1 MNGDPAVGRG
11 GGGNGD
17 GAGSPGGRRRR
28 SGGGGSAIRRLDG
41 VFASVLASL
50 ARLVSGASVFY
61 RTASPDERQR
71 VYFANH
77 TSHLDF
83 VVLWSA
89 LPPSVRAVTRPVAA
103 RDYWEKGAVR
113 RYLARRV
120 FRAILIQRSNH
131 AVDGDATLSIA
142 AARRTIDRL
151 AISMGDRDSIIV
163 FPEGTRGSGDQI
175 APFKSGIYHLCRM
188 KPGLE
193 LVPVYLDNMNRI
205 LPKGELLPV
214 PMLSRVIIGGPM
226 TLEPGETKPG
236 FLERARA
243 AVRELSEL

>member
-1 MNGDPAVGRG
+1 MI
-11 GGGNGD
+11 
-17 GAGSPGGRRRR
+17 AGL
-28 SGGGGSAIRRLDG
+28 I
-41 VFASVLASL
+41 ASI

-61 RTASPDERQR
+61 LDKPPDERQR

-89 LPPSVRAVTRPVAA
+89 LPANLRPFVRPVAA
-103 RDYWEKGAVR
+103 RDYWERGAVR
-113 RYLARRV
+113 RYLSEKV
-120 FRAILIQRSNH
+120 FRAILIRRAGSGSI
-131 AVDGDATLSIA
+131 GDARA
-142 AARRTIDRL
+142 TIDRL
-151 AISMGDRDSIIV
+151 ASEMENRYSIIV
-163 FPEGTRGSGDQI
+163 FPEGTRGSGEEI
-175 APFKSGIYHLCRM
+175 APFKSGLYHLCRE

-214 PMLSRVIIGGPM
+214 PMLSRVIFGRPM
-226 TLEPGETKPG
+226 VLEKEEPKPA

-243 AVRELSEL
+243 AIRDLREL

>member
-1 MNGDPAVGRG
+1 M
-11 GGGNGD
+11 
-17 GAGSPGGRRRR
+17 
-28 SGGGGSAIRRLDG
+28 I
-41 VFASVLASL
+41 ASILASA

-61 RTASPDERQR
+61 LDEPPDEAQR

-89 LPPSVRAVTRPVAA
+89 LPENVRPLVRPVAG
-103 RDYWEKGAVR
+103 RDYWEKSALR
-113 RYLARRV
+113 RYLAQKV
-120 FRAILIQRSNH
+120 FHAILIDRSRH
-131 AVDGDATLSIA
+131 TEDGESTLSIA

-151 AISMGDRDSIIV
+151 AIDMGERYSIIV
-163 FPEGTRGSGDQI
+163 FPEGTRGSGEQI
-175 APFKSGIYHLCRM
+175 APFKSGLYHLCRE

-214 PMLSRVIIGGPM
+214 PMLSRVVFGRPM
-226 TLEPGETKPG
+226 RLEAGETKPA

-243 AVRELSEL
+243 AVRELGEL

>member
-1 MNGDPAVGRG
+1 V
-11 GGGNGD
+11 NGD
-17 GAGSPGGRRRR
+17 GAGGRRRT
-28 SGGGGSAIRRLDG
+28 SGGGGGAIRRLDG

-61 RTASPDERQR
+61 RTATPDERQR

-163 FPEGTRGSGDQI
+163 FPEGTRGSGEEI

-226 TLEPGETKPG
+226 TLQPGETKPG

-243 AVRELSEL
+243 AVQELSEL

>member
-1 MNGDPAVGRG
+1 V
-11 GGGNGD
+11 
-17 GAGSPGGRRRR
+17 
-28 SGGGGSAIRRLDG
+28 I
-41 VFASVLASL
+41 ASILASS

-61 RTASPDERQR
+61 LDRPPDEAQR

-83 VVLWSA
+83 VVLWSS
-89 LPPSVRAVTRPVAA
+89 LPENVRPLVRPVAG
-103 RDYWEKGAVR
+103 RDYWEKNALR

-120 FRAILIQRSNH
+120 FHAILIDRSRH
-131 AVDGDATLSIA
+131 AVDGESTLSIA

-151 AISMGDRDSIIV
+151 AIDMGERYSIIV
-163 FPEGTRGSGDQI
+163 FPEGTRGSGEQI
-175 APFKSGIYHLCRM
+175 APFKSGLYHLCRE

-214 PMLSRVIIGGPM
+214 PMLSRVVFGRPM
-226 TLEPGETKPG
+226 RLEAGETKPA
-236 FLERARA
+236 FLERARS
-243 AVRELSEL
+243 AVRELGDL

>member
-11 GGGNGD
+11 GGVNGD

-28 SGGGGSAIRRLDG
+28 SGEGGGAIRRLDG
-41 VFASVLASL
+41 VFASVLAWL

-61 RTASPDERQR
+61 RTATPDERQR

-142 AARRTIDRL
+142 AARKTIDRL
-151 AISMGDRDSIIV
+151 AVSMGDRDSIIV
-163 FPEGTRGSGDQI
+163 FPEGTRGSGEEI
-175 APFKSGIYHLCRM
+175 APFKSGMYHLCRM

-214 PMLSRVIIGGPM
+214 PMLSRVIFGGPM

-243 AVRELSEL
+243 AVQELSEL

>member
-1 MNGDPAVGRG
+1 M
-11 GGGNGD
+11 
-17 GAGSPGGRRRR
+17 
-28 SGGGGSAIRRLDG
+28 I
-41 VFASVLASL
+41 ASILASS

-61 RTASPDERQR
+61 LDRPPDEAQR

-83 VVLWSA
+83 VVLWSS
-89 LPPSVRAVTRPVAA
+89 LPENVRPLVRPVAG
-103 RDYWEKGAVR
+103 RDYWEKNALR

-120 FRAILIQRSNH
+120 FHAILIDRSRH
-131 AVDGDATLSIA
+131 AVDGESTLSIA

-151 AISMGDRDSIIV
+151 AIDMGERYSIIV
-163 FPEGTRGSGDQI
+163 FPEGTRGSGEQI
-175 APFKSGIYHLCRM
+175 APFKSGLYHLCRE

-214 PMLSRVIIGGPM
+214 PMLSRVVFGRPM
-226 TLEPGETKPG
+226 RLEAGETKPA
-236 FLERARA
+236 FLERARS
-243 AVRELSEL
+243 AVRELGDL

>member
-1 MNGDPAVGRG
+1 MI
-11 GGGNGD
+11 
-17 GAGSPGGRRRR
+17 AG
-28 SGGGGSAIRRLDG
+28 I
-41 VFASVLASL
+41 LASL

-61 RTASPDERQR
+61 SAASPDERQR

-89 LPPSVRAVTRPVAA
+89 LPPRVRARTRPVAG
-103 RDYWEKGAVR
+103 RDYWEKGPVR
-113 RYLARRV
+113 RFLSRRV
-120 FRAILIQRSNH
+120 FRAILIDRSRH
-131 AVDGDATLSIA
+131 SVDGDTTLSLA
-142 AARRTIDRL
+142 TARRTIDRL
-151 AISMGDRDSIIV
+151 AIEMGDHDSIIV
-163 FPEGTRGSGDQI
+163 FPEGTRGAGDEV
-175 APFKSGIYHLCRM
+175 ARFKSGLYHLCRM

-214 PMLSRVIIGGPM
+214 PMLSRVTFGRPM
-226 TLEPGETKPG
+226 ALEPDEPKRA

-243 AVRELSEL
+243 AVQALAGP